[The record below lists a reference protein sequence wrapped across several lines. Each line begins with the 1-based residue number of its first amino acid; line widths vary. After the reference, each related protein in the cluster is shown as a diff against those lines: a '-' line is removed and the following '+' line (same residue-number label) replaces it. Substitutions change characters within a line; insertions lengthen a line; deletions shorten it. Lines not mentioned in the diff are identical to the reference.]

1 MNGRRNARPW
11 VLVQFGAIAA
21 ALGLALLA
29 TASDA
34 LGAGL
39 AFMVIVAGVAAV
51 VRGVVLF
58 RRGPES

>member
-1 MNGRRNARPW
+1 MKGHRNARPW
-11 VLVQFGAIAA
+11 VLVQFGPIAVV
-21 ALGLALLA
+21 LGLALLA

-39 AFMVIVAGVAAV
+39 AFLVILAGVAAV
-51 VRGVVLF
+51 IRGVVLF